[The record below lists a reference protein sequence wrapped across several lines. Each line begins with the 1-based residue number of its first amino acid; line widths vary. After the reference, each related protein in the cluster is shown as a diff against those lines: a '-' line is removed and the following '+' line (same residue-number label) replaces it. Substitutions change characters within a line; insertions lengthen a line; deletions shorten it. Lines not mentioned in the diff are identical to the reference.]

1 MSIASVL
8 SVVWKAIAIP
18 GFGGIHNFS
27 SVEFEEVVGSEP
39 VTQYARTK
47 PARRHPK
54 FPA

>member
-27 SVEFEEVVGSEP
+27 SVE
-39 VTQYARTK
+39 VTILILFSSS
-47 PARRHPK
+47 RRRK
-54 FPA
+54 GLR